1 MKFKKILSV
10 FLTLIMVIS
19 MMPCQIS
26 AATDLTWDGGTIT
39 LASGTKVGSV
49 ELKTLDIYKQ
59 GAYTNYPEIASV
71 TQDGNTINIT
81 LAEGTDPSYPLQM
94 GFSPANSVALT
105 HSGNTCTLQNGE
117 GTASVT
123 VSFRPAPNAPVFSN
137 TFTVN
142 FTVIKG
148 ETYAVTP
155 PTGEGF
161 TFEGSLDASKDKD
174 YSFNIVVNEGYDGT
188 NMVVMV
194 NGKEISA
201 SDGKYTVPSVSE
213 ELVITVEGVVKKEV
227 LIITKPT
234 GDGFTI
240 TGADT
245 VYKNEDYT
253 FTISVDNAFDASNM
267 VVKANET
274 VLVESMGKYT
284 ISAVSENIVITI
296 EGIVAKTIYTVT
308 LKDGEGYTIS
318 GQATS
323 YANEPYTF
331 TVSVDDAI
339 YWADKIEVLV
349 DGEKVTLTN
358 GKYTFAALDSEKTVT
373 VQNILER
380 QILTVTKPETEG
392 ATISGDDTVREGK
405 PYTFTVTIDE
415 KYDGSNMVVKVNGNG
430 ITSYG
435 NKYTVDITTEDI
447 AIEISGIVKKDICEI
462 IKPIDGK
469 FTFTGEDFAYK
480 GNDYV
485 FTITPNLGYV
495 ATVTVNGETVEG
507 NGNTYTVK
515 TEDDEIT
522 IAVTTEKVSMPETEL
537 TISSENESYTVDIKD
552 NQLQAF
558 STIRYAKVTGIKI
571 SGARVVSAF
580 ENGTTIYFN
589 LHSDTSDDAELKAEF
604 LYTTDSNKTTL
615 ENSSLN
621 VSLTEGEAGKTHKV
635 TAKYNSRTA
644 SATYNLIF
652 FRELP
657 AEEPPLCMKNSD
669 AKEMWKDRSLEID
682 LSEYFTDADNFYL
695 VNGEGKTPIEGKVY
709 TFTSSIA
716 GEHTLSFAA
725 ENEAGEA
732 TERLTVT
739 VNVKD
744 IESGVYIGHTT
755 GNGSWNHIQFCDSE
769 GNLIE
774 GVEATYDTTNR
785 VVSVLLPKTYA
796 IDGTV
801 KAKFDMTQNESGY
814 PFVSTSTETTANR
827 AFNSRFTEKNIAL
840 TGGSATFIFYYYNSS
855 TGATNNGGQT
865 KFTISIKI
873 KNDKPVLKDGA
884 ESSTSATMTAGESYT
899 LDLSPLFTDIDEDEL
914 TYKVSINGATAV
926 LADAN
931 YSFTTDVAGTYTL
944 VFTANDS
951 KDDSEDAFT
960 LTLTVENS
968 SETDSM
974 TVYVPEGLN
983 PRFYVSSGFADGI
996 DIQGDIL
1003 DAEMGETE
1011 DGLTAYTLNYPVN
1024 ADMLSIRTE
1033 EFGGMA
1039 FAVQKDGLVTFRKV
1053 QLQVVDYDNNLA
1065 ESTNVVTYGENT
1077 AAKGSEGWLLVTD
1090 RDYTVTATPT
1100 NADLLK
1106 VEKIITIESGAT
1118 TYIAEVMLGISN
1130 PMSIT
1135 VPTGAKAELYKYNQY
1150 YSNTELDAKI
1160 IKDNNDGTT
1169 TYQFIA
1175 DTKANGAS
1183 YIYRVAMEGKIT
1195 KAGWLAWN
1203 QQNLTITYTE
1213 NDKEPSY
1220 RLNDYSMTGEENSSI
1235 AEDSVLLNGNSRN
1248 HMNLSVG
1255 ESKTLK
1261 AYRAW
1266 EIIPVSYNNYI
1277 ITPDFTYTVIAGNDV
1292 VSLVEKDSPSA
1303 GEGDWM
1309 TLTALKEG
1317 IAIIEVTYDAIEVSG
1332 GNYDGVYGASDP
1344 NRSGLLVVQ
1353 VGENDDASVKFGI
1366 DSFSSY
1372 GTSGSK
1378 NISYNPSRQ
1387 KEWDSEFDTLYFTGN
1402 SGNLTLKPTASSEI
1416 TEVSVSHDKGTTWIN
1431 LAGEDGVYNARIVQ
1445 GNNIIRI
1452 KTASGTAYQVVRGD
1466 KVTVKFAEVSG
1477 KSDDDGIVEAG
1488 ETIRVTLVGL
1498 HSPIPKMA
1506 GNYNPGYGGNMD
1518 GYSSQ
1523 HLNYTCNGIEI
1534 YGKGMQYNFITSAN
1548 YVEVVMPDD
1557 GSDVTLN
1564 NGYIGTGVIGLT
1576 TFSDGGDS
1584 HRNIPDNGCGTR
1596 GSATT
1601 YHTQSILPVVLVR
1614 VGDTSAPNNAPIAKK
1629 DAVSE
1634 KEIYSDQNF
1643 AINPDTLFVD
1653 PDDDTLTFTVSVN
1666 GGEAVD
1672 APLDYKF
1679 TPSGTGTY
1687 TLLFTATDGK
1697 ETAQHTITL
1706 TVTKRP
1712 SQGGSQDIPETEDEF
1727 GLTPSEIA
1735 GYVTISFVDNGVRV
1749 KGESGL
1755 KYPKALGTIISATK
1769 VPYKKG
1775 EKITHVTKRL
1785 LDKHGIRMS
1794 YTGTLESGFYLGAIC
1809 NFELKGTPYDS
1820 FGEFDAGVGSGWM
1833 ITLNKKFIEYGASEF
1848 EVKNGDVIKWQ
1859 YTCQLGKDIG
1869 DPFYSSS
1876 SSSSSGTNSKTEDKK
1891 EEETKTE
1898 TTQKVETTTNVTENK
1913 ATVTTTENSIK
1924 DAISKAEKE
1933 NVESIVIS
1941 STDTKDATNI
1951 TLEIPVSA
1959 AQNIAENSDLSLEVE
1974 TASGNVSI
1982 SNETLNSIVEQ
1993 VGTDEN
1999 LKVTVEIT
2007 TADKVLESVSE
2018 ESAKVITENVEKEIL
2033 QNAVIVEV
2041 NITSGDKYVRS
2052 FGGNKL
2058 TVDIPVEG
2066 KGHEEG
2072 KYYKVHIVSSDGRM
2086 DTSFGKCISKGGK
2099 LVIKVDTTHL
2109 SSFIVT
2115 DIETCPFG
2123 DVPNHWAYEAVKY
2136 VYANSLMQGTDEA
2149 TFAPDENMTRA
2160 MLVTVL
2166 YRMANSEGAE
2176 STHNFADVVS
2186 GEWYSD
2192 AVAWASSNG
2201 IVSGVSENKFAPN
2214 EDITREQMAL
2224 IIYRYAKMQGFDVS
2238 ESSTLESFT
2247 DTSDVSAWALDAI
2260 KWANSVTLVNGTSE
2274 TTLSPKATATRAQ
2287 VATILMRFC
2296 ENIAK

>member
-1 MKFKKILSV
+1 MKLKKILSV
-10 FLTLIMVIS
+10 FLTFIMVIS
-19 MMPCQIS
+19 MIPYQIS
-26 AATDLTWDGGTIT
+26 AATDLTWSGGTIT
-39 LASGTKVGSV
+39 LASGTKVGSAV
-49 ELKTLDIYKQ
+49 LKTLAIYKQ
-59 GAYTNYPEIASV
+59 GAYTDYPEIASV
-71 TQDGNTINIT
+71 TQDGNTIDIT
-81 LAEGTDPSYPLQM
+81 LAEGSDPSYPLQM
-94 GFSPANSVALT
+94 GFAATGNTVLSHA
-105 HSGNTCTLQNGE
+105 GNTCTLQNGQ

-123 VSFRPAPNAPVFSN
+123 VSFRPAANAPTFSN

-148 ETYAVTP
+148 ETYAVTVP
-155 PTGEGF
+155 EGEGF
-161 TFEGSLDASKDKD
+161 TFDGALEASKDRN
-174 YSFNIVVNEGYDGT
+174 YSFKIIIDEGYDGSA
-188 NMVVMV
+188 MVVKV
-194 NGKEISA
+194 NGNEISA
-201 SDGKYTVPSVSE
+201 SNGKYTVPSVSE
-213 ELVITVEGVVKKEV
+213 ELVITVKGIVKKEV
-227 LIITKPT
+227 LTITKPT
-234 GDGFTI
+234 GDGFTV

-253 FTISVDNAFDASNM
+253 FTISVNEAFDSSDM
-267 VVKANET
+267 VVKANEK
-274 VLVESMGKYT
+274 VLVGNNGKYT
-284 ISAVSENIVITI
+284 ISAVSENIVITV
-296 EGIVAKTIYTVT
+296 EGVVAKTIYTVT
-308 LKDGEGYTIS
+308 LTEGEGYTLS

-331 TVSVDDAI
+331 TVTVDDSI

-349 DGEKVTLTN
+349 DGEKVKLTN
-358 GKYTFAALDSEKTVT
+358 GKYTFGALDSDKTVT
-373 VQNILER
+373 VQNIIER
-380 QILTVTKPETEG
+380 QILSVTKAEVEG
-392 ATISGDDTVREGK
+392 ATISGDDTIREGK
-405 PYTFTVTIDE
+405 PYTFTVTVDE
-415 KYDGSNMVVKVNGNG
+415 KYDGSNMVVEVNGNE
-430 ITSYG
+430 ITSAD
-435 NKYTVDITTEDI
+435 NKYTVDTATEDI
-447 AIEISGIVKKDICEI
+447 TIEISGIIKKDICEI
-462 IKPIDGK
+462 IKPADGK
-469 FTFTGEDFAYK
+469 FTFSGEDFAYK

-485 FTITPNLGYV
+485 FTVTPNLGYIAV
-495 ATVTVNGETVEG
+495 VTVNGEIVEG

-515 TEDDEIT
+515 AEGDEMT
-522 IAVTTEKVSMPETEL
+522 VLVTTEKVPVPEKEVGV
-537 TISSENESYTVDIKD
+537 IAENDTYTVDVTD
-552 NQLQAF
+552 NALKPF
-558 STIRYAKVTGIKI
+558 SSNHATVTGIKI
-571 SGARVVSAF
+571 SGAQVTSAF
-580 ENGTTIYFN
+580 ESGTDVYFN
-589 LHSDTSDDAELKAEF
+589 LRSDTPDEAELNVEF
-604 LYTTDSNKTTL
+604 VYTNKSCTL
-615 ENSSLN
+615 KGNTLN
-621 VSLTEGEAGKTHKV
+621 ITLKDGEAGVSHTV
-635 TAKYNSRTA
+635 TADYNNGWKTK

-657 AEEPPLCMKNSD
+657 AEEPPVCIKNSD
-669 AKEMWKDRSLEID
+669 TKEVWKDRDLVID

-695 VNGEGKTPIEGKVY
+695 VNGEYKTPIEGKIY

-716 GEHTLSFAA
+716 GEHTLYFTA

-732 TERLTVT
+732 LDRLTVI

-755 GNGSWNHIQFCDSE
+755 GNGSWNYIQFCDTE

-774 GVEATYDTTNR
+774 GVEAIYDMTNR

-796 IDGTV
+796 VDGTV
-801 KAKFDMTQNESGY
+801 KAKFDMTQNSSGY

-827 AFNSRFTEKNIAL
+827 AFSSRFTEKNIAL
-840 TGGSATFIFYYYNSS
+840 AGGSATFTFYYYNSS

-865 KFTISIKI
+865 KFAISIKI
-873 KNDKPVLKDGA
+873 KNDKPVLADGTEA
-884 ESSTSATMTAGESYT
+884 STSATITAGENYT
-899 LDLSPLFTDIDEDEL
+899 LDLSPLFTDVDEDEL
-914 TYKVSINGATAV
+914 TYKVSINGVSAT
-926 LADAN
+926 LADTN

-944 VFTANDS
+944 VFTANDG
-951 KDDSEDAFT
+951 KDDSDDT
-960 LTLTVENS
+960 YTVTLTVENS
-968 SETDSM
+968 TETNSM
-974 TVYVPEGLN
+974 TVNVPEGLN
-983 PRFYVSSGFADGI
+983 PSFYVSSGFSDGV
-996 DIQGDIL
+996 DIQGEAL
-1003 DAEMGETE
+1003 TAVKGETAE
-1011 DGLTAYTLNYPVN
+1011 GMTAYTLNYPIN
-1024 ADMLSIRTE
+1024 AEMISVRTDA
-1033 EFGGMA
+1033 FGGMA
-1039 FAVQKDGLVTFRKV
+1039 FAVQKDALVSFRKV
-1053 QLQVVDYDNNLA
+1053 QLQVVDYDNKPA
-1065 ESTNVVTYGENT
+1065 MSTNAVTYGDNT
-1077 AAKGSEGWLLVTD
+1077 AAKGSDGWLLVTD
-1090 RDYTVTATPT
+1090 REYTFSAIPI

-1106 VEKIITIESGAT
+1106 VAKSITIESGDD
-1118 TYIAEVMLGISN
+1118 TYIVQVMLGIAN

-1160 IKDNNDGTT
+1160 IKDNEDGTT

-1183 YIYRVAMEGKIT
+1183 YIYRVSMEGKIT
-1195 KAGWLAWN
+1195 KAGWLSWN

-1220 RLNDYSMTGEENSSI
+1220 RLDDYSMTGEANSSI

-1248 HMNLSVG
+1248 HLNLSVG
-1255 ESKTLK
+1255 QSKTLK

-1277 ITPDFTYTVIAGNDV
+1277 ITPDFNYTVIMGNDV
-1292 VSLVEKDSPSA
+1292 VSLAEKDSPSA
-1303 GEGDWM
+1303 GKGDWM

-1317 IAIIEVTYDAIEVSG
+1317 IAIIEVTYDAIQVSG

-1353 VGENDDASVKFGI
+1353 VGEIDDTSVKFGI
-1366 DSFSSY
+1366 DNFSSY
-1372 GTSGSK
+1372 GTSGTK
-1378 NISYNPSRQ
+1378 NISYNSSRQ

-1402 SGNLTLKPTASSEI
+1402 SDNLTLKPTASSEI
-1416 TEVSVSHDKGTTWIN
+1416 TEVSVSHDKGATWIN
-1431 LAGEDGVYNARIVQ
+1431 LAGKEGVYNAEIVQ
-1445 GNNIIRI
+1445 GNNIIKV
-1452 KTASGTAYQVVRGD
+1452 KTANGTAYQVVRGD

-1506 GNYNPGYGGNMD
+1506 GNYNPGYGGNND

-1523 HLNYTCNGIEI
+1523 HLNYTCNGTDI
-1534 YGKGMQYNFITSAN
+1534 YGIGMQYNFITSAN
-1548 YVEVVMPDD
+1548 YVEIVMPAD
-1557 GSDVTLN
+1557 GSNVTLN

-1576 TFSDGGDS
+1576 NFSDGGDS
-1584 HRNIPDNGCGTR
+1584 HRNIPDNGCATR
-1596 GSATT
+1596 GSTTT
-1601 YHTQSILPVVLVR
+1601 YHTQSILPVVLVK
-1614 VGDTSAPNNAPIAKK
+1614 VGDTSSPNNAPITRK

-1643 AINPDTLFVD
+1643 AINPDTLFID

-1666 GGEAVD
+1666 GGETAD

-1679 TPSGTGTY
+1679 TPSETGTY

-1712 SQGGSQDIPETEDEF
+1712 SQGDSQGTPETEDEF

-1735 GYVTISFVDNGVRV
+1735 GYVTISFVDNGVRI

-1785 LDKHGIRMS
+1785 LDKNGIRMS

-1809 NFELKGTPYDS
+1809 DFELKGTPYDS
-1820 FGEFDAGVGSGWM
+1820 MGEFDAGSGSGWM
-1833 ITLNKKFIEYGASEF
+1833 ITLNKTFIEYGASEF

-1859 YTCQLGKDIG
+1859 YTCQLGADIG
-1869 DPFYSSS
+1869 DPFYSGSS
-1876 SSSSSGTNSKTEDKK
+1876 SSNTSNKTEDNKK
-1891 EEETKTE
+1891 EETKTD

-1941 STDTKDATNI
+1941 SADTKDATNI

-1999 LKVTVEIT
+1999 LKVTVEIINV
-2007 TADKVLESVSE
+2007 DKVLDSVSE
-2018 ESAKVITENVEKEIL
+2018 ESAKVITQNVEKEIL

-2041 NITSGDKYVRS
+2041 NITSGDQYVRN

-2086 DTSFGKCISKGGK
+2086 DTSFGKCVSRGGK

-2123 DVPNHWAYEAVKY
+2123 DVPNHWAYESIKY

-2149 TFAPDENMTRA
+2149 TFSPDANMTRA

-2166 YRMANSEGAE
+2166 YRMAKAE
-2176 STHNFADVVS
+2176 SVENNHSFSDVLD
-2186 GEWYSD
+2186 GQWYSD

-2201 IVSGVSENKFAPN
+2201 IVSGVGENSFAPN

-2224 IIYRYAKMQGFDVS
+2224 IIYRYAKMQGYNIDETADLSGFADSGEVS
-2238 ESSTLESFT
+2238 DF
-2247 DTSDVSAWALDAI
+2247 ALDAM
-2260 KWANSVTLVNGTSE
+2260 KWANKTELVNGTSE
-2274 TTLSPKATATRAQ
+2274 ITLSPKATATRAQ

-2296 ENIAK
+2296 ENAA

>member
-1 MKFKKILSV
+1 MNFKKILSV
-10 FLTLIMVIS
+10 LLTLIMVIS
-19 MMPCQIS
+19 MMPCQIW
-26 AATDLTWDGGTIT
+26 AATDLTWNGGTIT
-39 LASGTKVGSV
+39 LASGTTVGSA
-49 ELKTLDIYKQ
+49 TLTALSIYKQ
-59 GAYTNYPEIASV
+59 GATSNYPEIASA
-71 TQDGNTINIT
+71 TQDGTTTNIT

-94 GFSPANSVALT
+94 GFSAGSAYAQQT
-105 HSGNTCTLQNGE
+105 GNTCTLKNGK
-117 GTASVT
+117 GTAT
-123 VSFRPAPNAPVFSN
+123 VAVQIKAAPAPNAPVYGTG

-142 FTVIKG
+142 FSVEVG
-148 ETYAVTP
+148 EVYDVTLP
-155 PTGEGF
+155 DGEGF
-161 TFEGSLDASKDKD
+161 TFDGETTAGKNQD
-174 YSFNIVVNEGYDGT
+174 YSFKININEGYDGSA
-188 NMVVMV
+188 MVVKV
-194 NGKEISA
+194 NENVITSNNGV
-201 SDGKYTVPSVSE
+201 YTVTDVTES
-213 ELVITVEGVVKKEV
+213 LVITVEGIVKKEV
-227 LIITKPT
+227 LTITKPT
-234 GDGFTI
+234 GDGFTF

-253 FTISVDNAFDASNM
+253 FTISVDNAFDESNM
-267 VVKANET
+267 VVKANGT
-274 VLVESMGKYT
+274 VLVGNNGKYT
-284 ISAVSENIVITI
+284 ISAVGENIVITV

-308 LKDGEGYTIS
+308 LTEGEGYTLS

-349 DGEKVTLTN
+349 DSEKVTLTN
-358 GKYTFAALDSEKTVT
+358 GKYTFDALDSDKTVT

-380 QILTVTKPETEG
+380 QILTVTKPEVEG
-392 ATISGDDTVREGK
+392 VTVSGDDTVREGK
-405 PYTFTVTIDE
+405 SYTFTVSVDE
-415 KYDGSNMVVKVNGNG
+415 KYDGTNMVVTVNGNE
-430 ITSYG
+430 ITSAD

-447 AIEISGIVKKDICEI
+447 TIEISGIVKKDICEI
-462 IKPIDGK
+462 IKPADGK
-469 FTFTGEDFAYK
+469 FTFTGEEFAYK

-485 FTITPNLGYV
+485 FTVTPNLGYL
-495 ATVTVNGETVEG
+495 ATVTVNGVTVEG
-507 NGNTYTVK
+507 SGNTYTVK
-515 TEDDEIT
+515 AEGDELVIN
-522 IAVTTEKVSMPETEL
+522 VTTQRVPLPEKEIGVSMTDGIYTADVSDNALKPF
-537 TISSENESYTVDIKD
+537 SSYHAT
-552 NQLQAF
+552 
-558 STIRYAKVTGIKI
+558 VTGIKI
-571 SGARVVSAF
+571 SGAQVASAF
-580 ENGTTIYFN
+580 ESGTAVYFI
-589 LHSDTSDDAELKAEF
+589 LRSDTPDNVEISLEF
-604 LYTTDSNKTTL
+604 LYTNKNCNLKNNTL
-615 ENSSLN
+615 DITLKDGEGG
-621 VSLTEGEAGKTHKV
+621 VSHTV
-635 TAKYNSRTA
+635 TADYNNGWKTK

-652 FRELP
+652 FREIP
-657 AEEPPLCMKNSD
+657 AEEPPLCIKNSD
-669 AKEMWKDRSLEID
+669 TKEVWKDRNLEID
-682 LSEYFTDADNFYL
+682 LSEYFTDADSYYL
-695 VNGEGKTPIEGKVY
+695 INGDEKTVIEGKIY
-709 TFTSSIA
+709 TFTSGVA
-716 GEHTLSFAA
+716 GEHSLVFSA
-725 ENEAGEA
+725 ENEAGFSEQ
-732 TERLTVT
+732 LTIT

-744 IESGVYIGHTT
+744 IESGIYIGNIT
-755 GNGSWNHIQFCDSE
+755 GNGSLNFVQFMDSE
-769 GNLIE
+769 GELIAGIE
-774 GVEATYDTTNR
+774 VLYDIPNR
-785 VVSVLLPKTYA
+785 AISVVLPKDYSVS
-796 IDGTV
+796 GTV
-801 KAKFDMTQNESGY
+801 NAKFDLTQNESGY
-814 PFVSTSTETTANR
+814 PFASTSSETIGNR

-840 TGGSATFIFYYYNSS
+840 TGGSANFTFYYYNKD
-855 TGATNNGGQT
+855 TGAVDTGGQT
-865 KFTISIKI
+865 KFTISFKM
-873 KNDKPVLKDGA
+873 KNDKPALSDGISPTA
-884 ESSTSATMTAGESYT
+884 NATITAGENYT
-899 LDLSPLFTDIDEDEL
+899 LDLSPLFTDIDEDLL
-914 TYKVSINGATAV
+914 TYKVSVNGASPV
-926 LADAN
+926 EADSN
-931 YSFTTDVAGTYTL
+931 YTFTTDVAGTYTL

-951 KDDSEDAFT
+951 KDDSADIYT
-960 LTLTVENS
+960 VTLTVENS
-968 SETDSM
+968 EKTDSM
-974 TVYVPEGLN
+974 TVYVPDGLS
-983 PRFYVSSGFADGI
+983 PVFYVASGFEDGI
-996 DIQGDIL
+996 DKLGDAL
-1003 DAEMGETE
+1003 DSIKGESY
-1011 DGLTAYTLNYPVN
+1011 DGMTTYTVNYPVN
-1024 ADMLSIRTE
+1024 AEMISVRTE
-1033 EFGGMA
+1033 DFGGMA
-1039 FAVQKDGLVTFRKV
+1039 FNAEKDGTVSLRKT
-1053 QLQVVDYDNNLA
+1053 QFKVVDYDNNDA
-1065 ESTNVVTYGENT
+1065 ASTNNVTYSGNT
-1077 AAKGSEGWLLVTD
+1077 AVAGIDGWLLVVGNE
-1090 RDYTVTATPT
+1090 YVFTAAPQ
-1100 NADLLK
+1100 NADLILASK
-1106 VEKIITIESGAT
+1106 TLTMEAGVDI
-1118 TYIAEVMLGISN
+1118 YIASIMLGIKN

-1135 VPTGAKAELYKYNQY
+1135 VPTGAKAQLYKFNQY
-1150 YSNTELDAKI
+1150 YSNTEIDAKI
-1160 IKDNNDGTT
+1160 IIENDNGTT

-1183 YIYRVAMEGKIT
+1183 YIYRVSMEGKIT

-1213 NDKEPSY
+1213 NDKAPSY
-1220 RLNDYSMTGEENSSI
+1220 RLDDYSMTGEENSSI
-1235 AEDSVLLNGNSRN
+1235 SEDSVLLNGNSRN

-1277 ITPDFTYTVIAGNDV
+1277 ITPDFHYTVVLGNDV
-1292 VSLVEKDSPSA
+1292 ISLAEKDSPSA

-1317 IAIIEVTYDAIEVSG
+1317 IAIIEVTYDAIAVSG

-1353 VGENDDASVKFGI
+1353 VGENNDASVKFGI

-1372 GTSGSK
+1372 GTAGSK

-1402 SGNLTLKPTASSEI
+1402 SGNLTLMPTASSKI
-1416 TEVSVSHDKGTTWIN
+1416 TEVSVSHDKGATWIN
-1431 LAGEDGVYNARIVQ
+1431 LAGKDGVYNAEIIQ
-1445 GNNIIRI
+1445 GNNIIKV
-1452 KTASGTAYQVVRGD
+1452 KTANGTAYQVVRGD
-1466 KVTVKFAEVSG
+1466 KITVKFDEVSG
-1477 KSDDDGIVEAG
+1477 KSNDNGIIEAG
-1488 ETIRVTLVGL
+1488 ETIRVYLNGL
-1498 HSPIPKMA
+1498 HNPIPKMA
-1506 GNYNPGYGGNMD
+1506 GNYNPGYGGNND

-1523 HLNYTCNGIEI
+1523 HLNYTCNGTEI
-1534 YGKGMQYNFITSAN
+1534 YGIGMQYNFITSAN
-1548 YVEVVMPDD
+1548 YVEIIMPDD

-1576 TFSDGGDS
+1576 NFSDGGDS
-1584 HRNIPDNGCGTR
+1584 HRNIPDNGCATR
-1596 GSATT
+1596 GSTTT
-1601 YHTQSILPVVLVR
+1601 YHTQSILPVVLVK

-1653 PDDDTLTFTVSVN
+1653 ADGDALTFTVSVN

-1679 TPSGTGTY
+1679 TPSATGTY

-1697 ETAQHTITL
+1697 ETTQHTITL
-1706 TVTKRP
+1706 TVTNRP
-1712 SQGGSQDIPETEDEF
+1712 SQGGSQDTPETEDEF

-1735 GYVTISFVDNGVRV
+1735 GYVTISFVDNGERV

-1755 KYPKALGTIISATK
+1755 KYPKPLGTIISATK

-1833 ITLNKKFIEYGASEF
+1833 ITLNKTFIEYGASEF

-1869 DPFYSSS
+1869 DPFYSGSS
-1876 SSSSSGTNSKTEDKK
+1876 SSSSDTNSKTEDKK

-1898 TTQKVETTTNVTENK
+1898 TPQKVETTTNVTENK

-1993 VGTDEN
+1993 VGADEN

-2041 NITSGDKYVRS
+2041 NITSGDKHVRS
-2052 FGGNKL
+2052 FGGNTL
-2058 TVDIPVEG
+2058 TVAIPVEG

-2072 KYYKVHIVSSDGRM
+2072 KYYKVHIVSSDGKM

-2123 DVPNHWAYEAVKY
+2123 DIPNHWAYEAVKY

-2149 TFAPDENMTRA
+2149 TFAPDENMSRA

-2166 YRMANSEGAE
+2166 YRMANPEGAE
-2176 STHNFADVVS
+2176 SAHNFKDVAE
-2186 GEWYSD
+2186 GQWYSD
-2192 AVAWASSNG
+2192 AVAWAATNG
-2201 IVSGVSENKFAPN
+2201 IVSGISENKFAPN

-2224 IIYRYAKMQGFDVS
+2224 IIYRFAKMQGFDVS
-2238 ESSTLESFT
+2238 DAADLSNFA
-2247 DTSDVSAWALDAI
+2247 DTHEVSDWALDAI
-2260 KWANSVTLVNGTSE
+2260 RWANKTELVKGTSE

-2287 VATILMRFC
+2287 VAAILMRFC
-2296 ENIAK
+2296 ENVVK

>member
-1 MKFKKILSV
+1 MKCKKILSV
-10 FLTLIMVIS
+10 LLTLIMVVS
-19 MMPCQIS
+19 MLPCQIW
-26 AATDLTWDGGTIT
+26 AATDLTF
-39 LASGTKVGSV
+39 SGTQANISKITSG
-49 ELKTLDIYKQ
+49 TLSLSKLSLYK
-59 GAYTNYPEIASV
+59 GTDKSETLPIVRA
-71 TQDGNTINIT
+71 TQDGSTFNVVLESDTELPITIGYSFDAGSASPNNYTLESRKGCQTVTVTGVGMGPNPNFWPKIT
-81 LAEGTDPSYPLQM
+81 VTFNFSLAEGTSY
-94 GFSPANSVALT
+94 
-105 HSGNTCTLQNGE
+105 
-117 GTASVT
+117 SVT
-123 VSFRPAPNAPVFSN
+123 MPENPV
-137 TFTVN
+137 
-142 FTVIKG
+142 G
-148 ETYAVTP
+148 YAV
-155 PTGEGF
+155 
-161 TFEGSLDASKDKD
+161 
-174 YSFNIVVNEGYDGT
+174 
-188 NMVVMV
+188 
-194 NGKEISA
+194 
-201 SDGKYTVPSVSE
+201 
-213 ELVITVEGVVKKEV
+213 
-227 LIITKPT
+227 
-234 GDGFTI
+234 
-240 TGADT
+240 
-245 VYKNEDYT
+245 
-253 FTISVDNAFDASNM
+253 
-267 VVKANET
+267 
-274 VLVESMGKYT
+274 
-284 ISAVSENIVITI
+284 
-296 EGIVAKTIYTVT
+296 
-308 LKDGEGYTIS
+308 DGEGKVYEGDNYS
-318 GQATS
+318 FRV
-323 YANEPYTF
+323 N
-331 TVSVDDAI
+331 VS
-339 YWADKIEVLV
+339 
-349 DGEKVTLTN
+349 
-358 GKYTFAALDSEKTVT
+358 
-373 VQNILER
+373 
-380 QILTVTKPETEG
+380 EG
-392 ATISGDDTVREGK
+392 
-405 PYTFTVTIDE
+405 
-415 KYDGSNMVVKVNGNG
+415 YDGSNMVVKVNGEVVDAVNGVFTVENVSEALTISVSGVTVKEQYEVVLNFGNGYTISSTDTPYKNEDYIFRVTIDEDNYKIDYNG
-430 ITSYG
+430 IKVLINGEENKAVDNGDGTYTIPALEENKSVTVFGVVERELFEVIKPNVPGVTFNGDNAVREGKDYTFTLTIDASYNATDMSVTDENG
-435 NKYTVDITTEDI
+435 GTVVFSNGMYKIANVNVAPKIVITGVVPKQLIDVVLPSVTGLV
-447 AIEISGIVKKDICEI
+447 ISGESGVFE
-462 IKPIDGK
+462 GESY
-469 FTFTGEDFAYK
+469 TFTVSVK
-480 GNDYV
+480 N
-485 FTITPNLGYV
+485 GYTAENIV
-495 ATVTVNGETVEG
+495 VTVNETPL
-507 NGNTYTVK
+507 NGNNGTYIIENVTR
-515 TEDDEIT
+515 TPQISIAAT
-522 IAVTTEKVSMPETEL
+522 INKLPGDVTINKVS
-537 TISSENESYTVDIKD
+537 
-552 NQLQAF
+552 
-558 STIRYAKVTGIKI
+558 
-571 SGARVVSAF
+571 
-580 ENGTTIYFN
+580 
-589 LHSDTSDDAELKAEF
+589 
-604 LYTTDSNKTTL
+604 
-615 ENSSLN
+615 
-621 VSLTEGEAGKTHKV
+621 
-635 TAKYNSRTA
+635 
-644 SATYNLIF
+644 
-652 FRELP
+652 
-657 AEEPPLCMKNSD
+657 
-669 AKEMWKDRSLEID
+669 
-682 LSEYFTDADNFYL
+682 
-695 VNGEGKTPIEGKVY
+695 
-709 TFTSSIA
+709 
-716 GEHTLSFAA
+716 
-725 ENEAGEA
+725 
-732 TERLTVT
+732 
-739 VNVKD
+739 
-744 IESGVYIGHTT
+744 
-755 GNGSWNHIQFCDSE
+755 GNGSLNYIAFSDAE
-769 GNLIE
+769 GNAIAGIDSNLNGTEI
-774 GVEATYDTTNR
+774 
-785 VVSVLLPKTYA
+785 SVILPKDYDM
-796 IDGTV
+796 DGTV
-801 KAKFDMTQNESGY
+801 KAVFDLTQNSSGH
-814 PFVSTSTETTANR
+814 PFVSTSTATTGNG
-827 AFNSRFTEKNIAL
+827 AFGSCFTEKNITL
-840 TGGSATFIFYYYNSS
+840 TGGSATFTFYYYNSGTS
-855 TGATNNGGQT
+855 ATNNGGQT
-865 KFTISIKI
+865 KFVIQFKI
-873 KNDKPVLKDGA
+873 KNDKPVLVDGI
-884 ESSTSATMTAGESYT
+884 ESSTTAKITAGENYT
-899 LDLSPLFTDIDEDEL
+899 LDLLPLFTDVDEDEL
-914 TYKVSINGATAV
+914 TYEVSINGATAAT
-926 LADAN
+926 ADAN
-931 YSFTTDVAGTYTL
+931 YSFTTEVAGTYTL
-944 VFTANDS
+944 VFTANDG
-951 KDDSEDAFT
+951 KDDSEDTFT
-960 LTLTVENS
+960 VNLTVENS
-968 SETDSM
+968 TETDSM
-974 TVYVPEGLN
+974 TVNVPEGLN
-983 PRFYVSSGFADGI
+983 PRFYVSSGFSEGV

-1003 DAEMGETE
+1003 DAAIGETE

-1039 FAVQKDGLVTFRKV
+1039 FTVQKDGLVIFRKV
-1053 QLQVVDYDNNLA
+1053 QLQVVDYDNKFA
-1065 ESTNVVTYGENT
+1065 ESTNAVNYGDNT
-1077 AAKGSEGWLLVTD
+1077 AVAGSDGWLLATD
-1090 RDYTVTATPT
+1090 REYTVTVTPK

-1106 VEKIITIESGAT
+1106 VSKNITIESGID
-1118 TYIAEVMLGISN
+1118 TYVAEVMLGISN
-1130 PMSIT
+1130 PVSIT
-1135 VPTGAKAELYKYNQY
+1135 VPTGAKAELYKYNKY
-1150 YSNTELDAKI
+1150 YDNTELDAKI

-1175 DTKANGAS
+1175 DTKNQNGTS
-1183 YIYRVAMEGKIT
+1183 YIYRVSMEGKIT

-1220 RLNDYSMTGEENSSI
+1220 RLDDYSMTGEANSSI

-1248 HMNLSVG
+1248 HLNLSVG

-1277 ITPDFTYTVIAGNDV
+1277 ITPDFHYTVVMGNDV
-1292 VSLVEKDSPSA
+1292 VSLTEKDSISA
-1303 GEGDWM
+1303 GKGDWM

-1332 GNYDGVYGASDP
+1332 GSYDGVYGASDP

-1353 VGENDDASVKFGI
+1353 VSEKDDASVKFGI

-1378 NISYNPSRQ
+1378 NISYNSSRK
-1387 KEWDSEFDTLYFTGN
+1387 KEWDSEFDTLYFTGK

-1416 TEVSVSHDKGTTWIN
+1416 TEVSVSHDKGATWIN
-1431 LAGEDGVYNARIVQ
+1431 LAGENGVYNTEVVQ
-1445 GNNIIRI
+1445 GNNIIKV
-1452 KTASGTAYQVVRGD
+1452 KTANGTAYQVVRGD
-1466 KVTVKFAEVSG
+1466 KVTVKFAEISD
-1477 KSDDDGIVEAG
+1477 KSDGDGVVEAG

-1506 GNYNPGYGGNMD
+1506 GNYNPGYGGNND

-1523 HLNYTCNGIEI
+1523 HLNYTCNGADI
-1534 YGKGMQYNFITSAN
+1534 YGIGMQYNFITSAN

-1557 GSDVTLN
+1557 GSNVTLN

-1576 TFSDGGDS
+1576 SFSSGGDS
-1584 HRNIPDNGCGTR
+1584 HRNIPDNGCTTR
-1596 GSATT
+1596 GSSTT
-1601 YHTQSILPVVLVR
+1601 FHTQSILPDITVKN
-1614 VGDTSAPNNAPIAKK
+1614 GYTSSPNNAPIAKK

>member
-1 MKFKKILSV
+1 MNFKKILSV
-10 FLTLIMVIS
+10 LLTLIMVIS
-19 MMPCQIS
+19 MMPCQIW
-26 AATDLTWDGGTIT
+26 AATDLTWNGGTIT
-39 LASGTKVGSV
+39 LASGTTVGSA
-49 ELKTLDIYKQ
+49 TLTALSIYKQ
-59 GAYTNYPEIASV
+59 GATSNYPEIASA
-71 TQDGNTINIT
+71 TQDGTTINIT

-94 GFSPANSVALT
+94 GFSAGSAYAQQT
-105 HSGNTCTLQNGE
+105 GNTCTLKNGK
-117 GTASVT
+117 GTAT
-123 VSFRPAPNAPVFSN
+123 VAVQVKAAPAPNAPVLGSG

-142 FTVIKG
+142 FSVEVGEVYDVTTPSGEEFSFEG
-148 ETYAVTP
+148 ETTA
-155 PTGEGF
+155 G
-161 TFEGSLDASKDKD
+161 KNQD
-174 YSFNIVVNEGYDGT
+174 YSFKVNINEGYDGSA
-188 NMVVMV
+188 MVVKV
-194 NGKEISA
+194 NENVITSNNGV
-201 SDGKYTVPSVSE
+201 YTVTDVTES
-213 ELVITVEGVVKKEV
+213 LVITVEGIVKKEV
-227 LIITKPT
+227 LTITKPT
-234 GDGFTI
+234 GDGFTF

-253 FTISVDNAFDASNM
+253 FTISVDNAFDESNM
-267 VVKANET
+267 VVKANGT
-274 VLVESMGKYT
+274 VLVGNNGKYT
-284 ISAVSENIVITI
+284 ISAVGENIVITV

-308 LKDGEGYTIS
+308 LTEGEGYTLS

-358 GKYTFAALDSEKTVT
+358 GKYTFDALDSDKTVT

-380 QILTVTKPETEG
+380 QILTVTKPEVEG
-392 ATISGDDTVREGK
+392 VTVSGDDTVREGK
-405 PYTFTVTIDE
+405 SYIFTVLVDE
-415 KYDGSNMVVKVNGNG
+415 KYDGTNMVVTVNGNE
-430 ITSYG
+430 ITSAD

-447 AIEISGIVKKDICEI
+447 TIEISGIVKKDICEI
-462 IKPIDGK
+462 IKPADGK
-469 FTFTGEDFAYK
+469 FTFTGEEFAYK

-485 FTITPNLGYV
+485 FTVTPNLGYL
-495 ATVTVNGETVEG
+495 ATVTVNGVTVEG
-507 NGNTYTVK
+507 SGNTYTVK
-515 TEDDEIT
+515 AEDDEMVIT
-522 IAVTTEKVSMPETEL
+522 VTTQRVSLPEKEIGVSVTDDVYTADVSDNALKPF
-537 TISSENESYTVDIKD
+537 SSNHAT
-552 NQLQAF
+552 
-558 STIRYAKVTGIKI
+558 VTGIKI
-571 SGARVVSAF
+571 SGAQVTSAF
-580 ENGTTIYFN
+580 ENGTEVFFN
-589 LHSDTSDDAELKAEF
+589 LSSDTPDEAELNVEF
-604 LYTTDSNKTTL
+604 AYTNKSCTLKGNTLNITL
-615 ENSSLN
+615 EY
-621 VSLTEGEAGKTHKV
+621 GEAGVSHTV
-635 TAKYNSRTA
+635 TADYSNGWKTK
-644 SATYNLIF
+644 SATYNLVF

-657 AEEPPLCMKNSD
+657 AEEPPLCIKNSD
-669 AKEMWKDRSLEID
+669 TKEVWKDRSLDID

-695 VNGEGKTPIEGKVY
+695 VNGEDKTPIEGKVY
-709 TFTSSIA
+709 TFTSIIA

-725 ENEAGEA
+725 ENEAGQA
-732 TERLTVT
+732 TERLTVI
-739 VNVKD
+739 VNVKA
-744 IESGVYIGHTT
+744 IESGVYIGHST

-774 GVEATYDTTNR
+774 GVEATYDMTNR
-785 VVSVLLPKTYA
+785 VVSVLLPKTYTV
-796 IDGTV
+796 DGTV

-840 TGGSATFIFYYYNSS
+840 AGGSATFTFYYYNSS

-865 KFTISIKI
+865 KFVIQFKI
-873 KNDKPVLKDGA
+873 KNDKPVLKDGI
-884 ESSTSATMTAGESYT
+884 EVSTNATITAGENYT
-899 LDLSPLFTDIDEDEL
+899 LDLSPLFTDVDEDEL
-914 TYKVSINGATAV
+914 TYKVSINDANSV

-951 KDDSEDAFT
+951 KDDSEDTFT
-960 LTLTVENS
+960 VTLTVKNS
-968 SETDSM
+968 TETDSM
-974 TVYVPEGLN
+974 TVYVPEELN
-983 PRFYVSSGFADGI
+983 PRFYVSSGFSDGV

-1003 DAEMGETE
+1003 DAVIGETE
-1011 DGLTAYTLNYPVN
+1011 DGLTAYILNYPVN
-1024 ADMLSIRTE
+1024 ADMISVRTDD
-1033 EFGGMA
+1033 FGGMA
-1039 FAVQKDGLVTFRKV
+1039 FSVQKDSSVTFRKV
-1053 QLQVVDYDNNLA
+1053 QLQVIDYDNNPA
-1065 ESTNVVTYGENT
+1065 MSTNAVTYGDNT
-1077 AAKGSEGWLLVTD
+1077 AVAGSNGWLLVTD
-1090 RDYTVTATPT
+1090 REYTATATPENT
-1100 NADLLK
+1100 NLLK
-1106 VEKIITIESGAT
+1106 ATQNITIESGAT

-1213 NDKEPSY
+1213 NDKAPSY
-1220 RLNDYSMTGEENSSI
+1220 RLDDYSMTGEENSSI

-1248 HMNLSVG
+1248 HMNLSIG

-1277 ITPDFTYTVIAGNDV
+1277 ITPDFHYTVVLGNDV
-1292 VSLVEKDSPSA
+1292 VSLTEKDSPSA
-1303 GEGDWM
+1303 GDDDWM

-1317 IAIIEVTYDAIEVSG
+1317 TAIIEVTYDAIEVSG

-1372 GTSGSK
+1372 GTAGSK

-1402 SGNLTLKPTASSEI
+1402 SGNLTLKPTASSKI
-1416 TEVSVSHDKGTTWIN
+1416 TEVSVSHDKGATWIN
-1431 LAGEDGVYNARIVQ
+1431 LAGKDGVYNAEITE
-1445 GNNIIRI
+1445 GNNIIRV
-1452 KTASGTAYQVVRGD
+1452 KTANGTAYQVVRGD

-1477 KSDDDGIVEAG
+1477 KSDNDGIVEAG

-1506 GNYNPGYGGNMD
+1506 GNYNPGYGGNND

-1523 HLNYTCNGIEI
+1523 QLNYTCNGTEI
-1534 YGKGMQYNFITSAN
+1534 YGIGMQYNFITSAN
-1548 YVEVVMPDD
+1548 YVEIIMPDD

-1576 TFSDGGDS
+1576 NFSDGGDS
-1584 HRNIPDNGCGTR
+1584 HRNIPDNGCATR
-1596 GSATT
+1596 GSTTT
-1601 YHTQSILPVVLVR
+1601 YHTQSILPVILVK

-1679 TPSGTGTY
+1679 TPSATGTY
-1687 TLLFTATDGK
+1687 ALLFTATDGK
-1697 ETAQHTITL
+1697 ETTQHTITL
-1706 TVTKRP
+1706 IVTKRP
-1712 SQGGSQDIPETEDEF
+1712 SQGGSSNTPDTEDEF
-1727 GLTPSEIA
+1727 GLTPSEIV
-1735 GYVTISFVDNGVRV
+1735 GYVTISFVDNGERV

-1755 KYPKALGTIISATK
+1755 KYPKPLGTIISATK

-1809 NFELKGTPYDS
+1809 DFELKGTPYDS

-1833 ITLNKKFIEYGASEF
+1833 ITLNKTFIEYGASEF

-1869 DPFYSSS
+1869 DPFYSGSS
-1876 SSSSSGTNSKTEDKK
+1876 SSSSNKNNKTEDEKKDDK
-1891 EEETKTE
+1891 EEIKEEQKEETTKNTFTE
-1898 TTQKVETTTNVTENK
+1898 TTFADVK
-1913 ATVTTTENSIK
+1913 K
-1924 DAISKAEKE
+1924 DDWHY
-1933 NVESIVIS
+1933 N
-1941 STDTKDATNI
+1941 
-1951 TLEIPVSA
+1951 
-1959 AQNIAENSDLSLEVE
+1959 
-1974 TASGNVSI
+1974 
-1982 SNETLNSIVEQ
+1982 
-1993 VGTDEN
+1993 
-1999 LKVTVEIT
+1999 
-2007 TADKVLESVSE
+2007 
-2018 ESAKVITENVEKEIL
+2018 
-2033 QNAVIVEV
+2033 
-2041 NITSGDKYVRS
+2041 
-2052 FGGNKL
+2052 
-2058 TVDIPVEG
+2058 
-2066 KGHEEG
+2066 
-2072 KYYKVHIVSSDGRM
+2072 
-2086 DTSFGKCISKGGK
+2086 C
-2099 LVIKVDTTHL
+2099 
-2109 SSFIVT
+2109 
-2115 DIETCPFG
+2115 
-2123 DVPNHWAYEAVKY
+2123 VKY
-2136 VYANSLMQGTDEA
+2136 VYENNLMQGTGNGFE
-2149 TFAPDENMTRA
+2149 PESKMSRA

-2166 YRMANSEGAE
+2166 YRMANPESAENTHSFKDVPEGQ
-2176 STHNFADVVS
+2176 
-2186 GEWYSD
+2186 WYSD
-2192 AVAWASSNG
+2192 AVAWAAANG
-2201 IVSGVSENKFAPN
+2201 IVSGISATEFAPDS
-2214 EDITREQMAL
+2214 DISREQMAL
-2224 IIYRYAKMQGFDVS
+2224 IIYRFAKIQDYDVTIKADI
-2238 ESSTLESFT
+2238 SSFA
-2247 DTSDVSAWALDAI
+2247 DTADISDWALDALS
-2260 KWANSVTLVNGTSE
+2260 WANKTELVNGTSE

-2287 VATILMRFC
+2287 VAAILMRFC
-2296 ENIAK
+2296 ENVAK